1 MAALVVLLHTSALSA
16 PEIYIF
22 LANNINAPIVQIAV
36 PTFFFMSGY
45 LFFVGKE
52 DFCFSVYKKK
62 ITKKVR
68 TLLVPYIIWNFVA
81 LFLNYGYS
89 YLTKG
94 SLGDVMPWNL
104 VEILW
109 KHGEGIMGD
118 IYFGVSISCNSF
130 SYCRSTMVYN
140 SCIVKF
146 SG

>member
-1 MAALVVLLHTSALSA
+1 
-16 PEIYIF
+16 
-22 LANNINAPIVQIAV
+22 
-36 PTFFFMSGY
+36 MSGY
-45 LFFVGKE
+45 LFFVEKE

-109 KHGEGIMGD
+109 KHGEGIMGTSTLGYQYPV
-118 IYFGVSISCNSF
+118 IVSPTAGVLWFIILVLLNFRVRYVFLNITFNTYLVIACKGK
-130 SYCRSTMVYN
+130 YDM
-140 SCIVKF
+140 
-146 SG
+146 